1 MLKVY
6 RRYSRYFAR
15 LSRALVWLML
25 APVASITTA
34 VVLCGGLQGLSEW
47 PCSETND
54 GSSADVL
61 TAEKAIALLSQPEGA
76 FRQLIS
82 FCEITDDAAKE
93 VARHK
98 GIVDLSGLRS
108 LRPRAARH
116 LAALPVMSTL
126 KLDGLETLLIDSAKA
141 LAGCRCRC
149 LWLGGLKELTPEL
162 AAVLAEYGAEC
173 PQGSILNLTG
183 ISHIPRD
190 SMKALSRSHALVLD
204 LRGLQQLDPD
214 EAAALAEFQGRILNL
229 DGLQSVSAETCEALS
244 RFRGKWMS
252 LSGVRE
258 LSPSAARGIAE
269 FAVEKLYLDGLED
282 SSEEVLILLR
292 GFKGELVLSNAA
304 VPLPSGTEGGQ

>member
-1 MLKVY
+1 
-6 RRYSRYFAR
+6 
-15 LSRALVWLML
+15 
-25 APVASITTA
+25 
-34 VVLCGGLQGLSEW
+34 VVLLVGCWAVLACRPCPEW
-47 PCSETND
+47 NEQSNE
-54 GSSADVL
+54 DVL